1 MSGLKINFHNGDVYC
16 IGQAKENFLAQWFVD
31 NQIPVASCAF
41 GIDCHLDSISHCV
54 NVWLRNFRKRK
65 RDLVVVGVVAIFGE
79 FGKLGTLLVF
89 KISGQLIQFLSY
101 IAFAI
106 GFISGVLCE

>member
-1 MSGLKINFHNGDVYC
+1 
-16 IGQAKENFLAQWFVD
+16 
-31 NQIPVASCAF
+31 
-41 GIDCHLDSISHCV
+41 V

-89 KISGQLIQFLSY
+89 KISGQMIQFLSY
-101 IAFAI
+101 I
-106 GFISGVLCE
+106 